1 MVDKWDLTVTVNL
14 WAIGGLI
21 LAALWLMWLAN
32 SRLPGFRPEKVEL
45 RDPWGMVAI
54 TLRRSPE
61 VVRLA
66 HEAWTEISTRKA
78 ALPFDEEH
86 DVIVEIYDS
95 WYELFARLRRITRAV
110 PAEQLRSSADARQL
124 VNVLVDLLNVGLR
137 PHLTRWQARYR
148 TWWDAERNE
157 RPSLEPQVAQ
167 RTYPDYEELIA
178 DLRAVG
184 ERLRTFNDSL
194 HSVAQGKKDN

>member
-21 LAALWLMWLAN
+21 LAALWVMWLAN

-45 RDPWGMVAI
+45 RDPWGTVAI

-86 DVIVEIYDS
+86 DLIVEIYDS
-95 WYELFARLRRITRAV
+95 WYELFSELRRITRAV

-124 VNVLVDLLNVGLR
+124 VNVLVSVLNDGLR
-137 PHLTRWQARYR
+137 PHLTQWQARYR
-148 TWWDAERNE
+148 TWWDAERKA
-157 RPSLEPQVAQ
+157 RPSLEPQAAQ
-167 RTYPDYEELIA
+167 RTYPQYAPLIA
-178 DLRAVG
+178 DLEKVG
-184 ERLRTFNDSL
+184 KHLRTFTDSL
-194 HSVAQGKKDN
+194 HSVAQGEGGD